1 MKNMSRRNRELLYG
15 VCLVLPPPEAKWW
28 VMAQSFLNLDK
39 LNEASSQARA
49 RFAETGGMQPCAGNR
64 VNTPKRAHLDCGCS
78 PLVRRT
84 VELRSTRLLWRVGFF
99 KMLMRIVVRRGGS
112 VGRDVVH
119 VTKTY
124 LFEVKYR
131 M

>member
-1 MKNMSRRNRELLYG
+1 
-15 VCLVLPPPEAKWW
+15 V
-28 VMAQSFLNLDK
+28 AQIFLNFEVLIG
-39 LNEASSQARA
+39 ASSQARA
-49 RFAETGGMQPCAGNR
+49 RFSETGGMQPRAGNR
-64 VNTPKRAHLDCGCS
+64 ANTPKRAHLDCGCS

-84 VELRSTRLLWRVGFF
+84 VELRSTRPLWRVGFF

-112 VGRDVVH
+112 GGRDIVH
-119 VTKTY
+119 ATKTY

>member
-1 MKNMSRRNRELLYG
+1 M
-15 VCLVLPPPEAKWW
+15 
-28 VMAQSFLNLDK
+28 LNG
-39 LNEASSQARA
+39 ASLQARA
-49 RFAETGGMQPCAGNR
+49 RFAETGGMQPCAGNP
-64 VNTPKRAHLDCGCS
+64 VNTLKRAHLDCGCS
-78 PLVRRT
+78 PLVRRSIK
-84 VELRSTRLLWRVGFF
+84 LRSTRLLWRVGFF

-119 VTKTY
+119 ATKTY

>member
-1 MKNMSRRNRELLYG
+1 
-15 VCLVLPPPEAKWW
+15 
-28 VMAQSFLNLDK
+28 MAQGFLNLNK
-39 LNEASSQARA
+39 RNEASSQARA
-49 RFAETGGMQPCAGNR
+49 RFAETGGMQPRAGNR

-112 VGRDVVH
+112 GGRDVVH
-119 VTKTY
+119 ATKTY
-124 LFEVKYR
+124 LFEVKCR
-131 M
+131 I